1 MDKEQDYFSNLT
13 DIYSFPFS
21 LYHQPILSSIV
32 EYVKKYAE
40 NQKDMKILDVGCGA
54 GLKHTSLMNYA
65 TVFGI
70 DVARKQIK
78 YCQSRFGNNYIFV
91 ERGGKYPFPENY
103 FDVIIVSEV
112 LEHISKGDV
121 PSFLAEIK
129 RVLKNEGVIMVST
142 PNYASP
148 ILVILESTILE
159 LIARQR
165 GFTRKGLHPNKYKAD
180 TLSADI
186 RSNGFSVTTLKRIS
200 LGMALFCI
208 ASKL

>member
-13 DIYSFPFS
+13 SIYSFPFN

-32 EYVKKYAE
+32 EYVRDYAKK
-40 NQKDMKILDVGCGA
+40 QTDMKILDVGCGA

-70 DVARKQIK
+70 DVARKQIDFCRSH
-78 YCQSRFGNNYIFV
+78 YGDTYFLV
-91 ERGGKYPFPENY
+91 ERGERYPFPAGH
-103 FDVIIVSEV
+103 FDAAIVSEV
-112 LEHISKGDV
+112 LEHIPKGDV

-148 ILVILESTILE
+148 ILVILEGTILE